1 MRGKKKTI
9 ELKDVSICFN
19 MSSELIHS
27 FKEYFIKLIKRQLFF
42 KEFWALKNIS
52 FEVSE
57 GEVLGVVGYNGAGKS
72 TLLKVIAGVL
82 KPTDGTV
89 GVQGKVAP
97 LIELGAGFDPE
108 LTARENI
115 YLNGTILGYKKKFID
130 EKFDDIVDF
139 SELREFLDV
148 PVKNFSSGM
157 YARLGFA
164 IATITNPEILIVDEI
179 LSVGDFHF
187 QEKCQNKIKEM
198 ISRGVTILFVSHSI
212 DEIER
217 MCDRVLWLERG
228 KMKMLGGVEE
238 VTKEYKKS

>member
-1 MRGKKKTI
+1 MQEKKKTI

-27 FKEYFIKLIKRQLFF
+27 FKEYFIKLVKRQLFF

-52 FEVSE
+52 FEVRE

-82 KPTDGTV
+82 KPTEGTV
-89 GVQGKVAP
+89 EVHGKVAP

-130 EKFDDIVDF
+130 EKFDDIVEF
-139 SELREFLDV
+139 SELIEFLDV

-187 QEKCQNKIKEM
+187 QVKCQNKIKEM

-217 MCDRVLWLERG
+217 MCDRVLWLEKG
-228 KMKMLGGVEE
+228 KMKMLGNVNE
-238 VTKEYKKS
+238 VTEKYKKS